1 MVSEFFGFDTIMVWK
16 DFTGK
21 HIALIPFITGASI
34 LLYYYT
40 VQRPRELKKK
50 HKVTM

>member
-16 DFTGK
+16 HFTGK